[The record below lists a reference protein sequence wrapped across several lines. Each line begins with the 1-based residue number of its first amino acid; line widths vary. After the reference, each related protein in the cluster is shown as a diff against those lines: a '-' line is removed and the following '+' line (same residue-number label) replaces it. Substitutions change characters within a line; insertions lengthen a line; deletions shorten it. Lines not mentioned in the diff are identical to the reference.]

1 MIVKK
6 FGKIS
11 VLKSK
16 ISTLII
22 FPTVFL
28 LICLIC
34 KTIVLKNV
42 YLNFRI
48 LVSFYR
54 YIITIREENN
64 CFWEEKILFY
74 STFLIL
80 HYIHIKDYMYTF
92 LIKLNCR
99 RFIIICSTECN
110 VIYIYK
116 EYMYIIT
123 NSCTN

>member
-6 FGKIS
+6 FGKIN

-16 ISTLII
+16 ISPLII

-48 LVSFYR
+48 LISFYR
-54 YIITIREENN
+54 YIIT
-64 CFWEEKILFY
+64 Y
-74 STFLIL
+74 
-80 HYIHIKDYMYTF
+80 
-92 LIKLNCR
+92 R
-99 RFIIICSTECN
+99 RG
-110 VIYIYK
+110 K
-116 EYMYIIT
+116 
-123 NSCTN
+123 